1 MNATKDRHGQVECIV
16 CYKKMRSDH
25 LKRHMRKHRDLYSL
39 DENDM
44 REEIK
49 DRKRQY
55 DNKEERK
62 RLVREIAQQENAP
75 LECIADQTVRDTNSL
90 KEELLQDNQEY
101 LDKIELGK
109 KIGLII
115 DEGVVQEE
123 SLTRVRKEAMCL
135 FRKQMPKIDIH
146 LVELRPWQQT
156 LMEMTSQPSQREVL
170 WIWGMKGN
178 EGKSWF
184 QSYLQT
190 FYGYARVV
198 RLDLRNKTTNIMHAL
213 SKRPLQTTDIFLFN
227 DTRASGHIQSK
238 KNYSVLEH
246 IKDGSAISSKYNSSV
261 LTFKTPNLLIVFS
274 NSRPNKFELSSDRW
288 GVYSINKDGLKE
300 LKFKM

>member
-1 MNATKDRHGQVECIV
+1 M
-16 CYKKMRSDH
+16 
-25 LKRHMRKHRDLYSL
+25 
-39 DENDM
+39 
-44 REEIK
+44 
-49 DRKRQY
+49 
-55 DNKEERK
+55 
-62 RLVREIAQQENAP
+62 
-75 LECIADQTVRDTNSL
+75 
-90 KEELLQDNQEY
+90 KEELLQNNKEY

-109 KIGLII
+109 DIALII

-123 SLTRVRKEAMCL
+123 SLTIRRKEALEL

-146 LVELRPWQQT
+146 LVQLRPWQQT
-156 LMEMTSQPSQREVL
+156 LMEMTTKPSQRKVL
-170 WIWGMKGN
+170 WVWGSNGN

-198 RLDLRNKTTNIMHAL
+198 RLDLRNKTPNIMHAL

-246 IKDGSAISSKYNSSV
+246 IKDGSAISSKYNSNV

-274 NSRPNKFELSSDRW
+274 NSRPNKLELSNDRW
-288 GVYSINKDGLKE
+288 CVYSINKDGLKG
-300 LKFKM
+300 L